1 MRYICHRPINLWLI
15 GRLYFFDIFLMGGV
29 GMNSELMTEF
39 KSKQRELWTLGN
51 FGDMAVFTTPV
62 AGHLVRYA
70 RVTGGQRV
78 LDVGTGTGVV
88 AITARNTGAR
98 VSALDLTPALLA
110 QAKESGSVAGHDDID
125 WHEGDA
131 EELPFADASFDVVL
145 SQFGHMFAPRPEI
158 ALSEMLRVLKPG
170 GTIAF
175 ATWPGEQ
182 LIGRLFSLNAKYT
195 PPPQG
200 VASPVQWGDV
210 AIVRQR
216 FGESVKQFHVERG
229 IMGIP
234 TLSPKHLRL
243 FLEAKTGPFIQT
255 AKALQHEPEKLKSWR
270 DETDEM
276 LREYLYG
283 NVVHHEYLLTRAIK
297 L

>member
-1 MRYICHRPINLWLI
+1 MSTDPI
-15 GRLYFFDIFLMGGV
+15 
-29 GMNSELMTEF
+29 EQF
-39 KSKQRELWTLGN
+39 KSKQRETWTLGN

-70 RVTGGQRV
+70 RVTGGQAV

-88 AITARNTGAR
+88 AITARNIGAR
-98 VSALDLTPALLA
+98 VAGLDLTPALLA
-110 QAKESGSVAGHDDID
+110 QAKESAALAGHDDIA

-131 EELPFADASFDVVL
+131 EALPFPDASFDVVL
-145 SQFGHMFAPRPEI
+145 SQFGHMFAPRPEV
-158 ALSEMLRVLKPG
+158 AVSEMLRVLKPG
-170 GTIAF
+170 GIIAF

-182 LIGRLFSLNAKYT
+182 LIGRMFSLNAKYVL
-195 PPPQG
+195 PPPG

-216 FGESVKQFHVERG
+216 LGDSVTRLHAERG

-234 TLSPKHLRL
+234 SLSPRHLRL

-255 AKALQHEPEKLKSWR
+255 VKSLQHDPARLDAWR
-270 DETDEM
+270 NEMDEM
-276 LREYLYG
+276 LGEYLHD
-283 NVVHHEYLLTRAIK
+283 NVVRHEYLLTRAIK
-297 L
+297 V